1 MIRLIIFG
9 KMKRMIT
16 DFKTGEHDGKK
27 LDKIDRRLLRG
38 LFIRKLKEFDEDY

>member
-9 KMKRMIT
+9 KMKRMMN
-16 DFKTGEHDGKK
+16 DFKTGNEAKK
-27 LDKIDRRLLRG
+27 IDKIDRRLFRG